1 MKLAINSS
9 YLIPHPQQAGM
20 AVMSNFQEIRQVT
33 TIPTEY
39 RVYQAIGMLCTRIL
53 AVYTYMY
60 VCIVSPKNNL
70 HELIDE
76 TYKARG
82 AVYLAKKGICY
93 WANSQGAYMN
103 TELVVII

>member
-53 AVYTYMY
+53 AVY
-60 VCIVSPKNNL
+60 IVSPKNNL